1 MTGNREQGSGF
12 RVQKP
17 LTMEQLKGLHDL
29 AVQRSRRNGE
39 TDWMR
44 KSWADIANGLG
55 ELIQLRGRNVTIPLE
70 GTVS

>member
-1 MTGNREQGSGF
+1 MTGNREQGSGV

-39 TDWMR
+39 ADWMR
-44 KSWADIANGLG
+44 KSWADMANGLG

>member
-1 MTGNREQGSGF
+1 MTGNREQGTAV

-17 LTMEQLKGLHDL
+17 LTMEQLEGLHDL

-44 KSWADIANGLG
+44 KSWADMANGLG

>member
-1 MTGNREQGSGF
+1 
-12 RVQKP
+12 
-17 LTMEQLKGLHDL
+17 MEQLKGLHDL

-39 TDWMR
+39 TDWMC
-44 KSWADIANGLG
+44 KSWADMANGLG